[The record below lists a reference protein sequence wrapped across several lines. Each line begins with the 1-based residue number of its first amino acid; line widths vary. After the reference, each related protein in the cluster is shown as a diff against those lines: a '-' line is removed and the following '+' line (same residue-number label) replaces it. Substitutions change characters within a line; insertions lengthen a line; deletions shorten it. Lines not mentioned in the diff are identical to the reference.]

1 MKKFLFILFILFIFL
16 IISCSKEEYCY
27 LYTFSSVKCENKP
40 TQVINR
46 HKTNYL
52 MDKETCEEMR
62 DRIIKERANEV
73 FLWKGHE
80 ISIEE
85 LIYCDCN

>member
-1 MKKFLFILFILFIFL
+1 MKNILFILL
-16 IISCSKEEYCY
+16 ILLTASCSKEEYCY
-27 LYTFSSVKCENKP
+27 IYSFSSVKCEGKP
-40 TQVINR
+40 TVVVNR
-46 HKTNYL
+46 YKAEHVLDN
-52 MDKETCEEMR
+52 KETCEEMR
-62 DRIIKERANEV
+62 DRMIKDRADEV